1 MKKIFTILL
10 VCLLAM
16 TALFAQGE
24 MESNRKPAAAPAAV
38 KEAAEVKT
46 GLAII
51 ASNAKSKS
59 ATDKADGQ
67 GRADIT
73 YAAVLVDDEGRVVSC
88 VLDALQGT
96 VKFSNEGKLTTDK
109 NAEVLSKNEI
119 KEGYGMLNYSKIG
132 KEWYQQ
138 AEALCQY
145 VVGLTAD
152 EILSVSVT
160 SASRNGIDLA
170 SSATIGYTD
179 LLETIVKAIANA
191 EYRGAKEGDSLYLE
205 QSTSYSKSKDATIK
219 ADGQTQS
226 YAYMSAVTVN
236 EGVITSM
243 VIDSVQATVKFDAK
257 GQITSDINAPV
268 QTKLELKDAYGMIK
282 ASKIGKEWYQQAES
296 FCAYATGKT
305 VEEVANLAV
314 TEKGGAVDADLVSSV
329 TIGVTDFTE
338 MVAKIAK

>member
-24 MESNRKPAAAPAAV
+24 MESNRKPAAAV

-73 YAAVLVDDEGRVVSC
+73 YATVLVDDEGRVVSC

-96 VKFSNEGKLTTDK
+96 VKFSKDGKLTTDK

-119 KEGYGMLNYSKIG
+119 KEGYGMLKYSKIG

-152 EILSVSVT
+152 EILSVSAS

-205 QSTSYSKSKDATIK
+205 QSTSYSKSKDATSK

-338 MVAKIAK
+338 MVAKISK